1 MAECSGHAQLRR
13 LLCPTSIA
21 VVGASTSFEK
31 AGAQLVHA
39 LRDFSGDV
47 YPINP
52 TAVEIQGLKA
62 YPNLAAL
69 PQSPDLVAITVP
81 AAAAPAVMRDA
92 AAAKAGGA
100 LVIGGGFAETGEAG
114 ATIQDNMA
122 RAAKAGRVRLL
133 GPNTSGF
140 FNPARRC
147 FATFAPGTETI
158 GAGSVG
164 IIAQSG
170 GVNLTLAFLLA
181 RTGAGISTAVGLGN
195 ASDVSASDILTF
207 LSLDEATRV
216 IGLHLEGVMDGRRLY
231 DTLRQVTP
239 VKPVVVLT
247 VGRADSGAFAQSH
260 TGALLGS
267 YELKVSAI
275 RQAGAVVVDSTE
287 ALVDACAALSIS
299 RLHPR
304 SNPGV
309 ALITGQ
315 AGPGLL
321 IVDNLRANGVTLPPL
336 SAETVETVSKLLPPL
351 TYIQNPIDTGRP
363 SPEFGA
369 VLDAV
374 MSDPGIDLVC
384 VSALNEPD
392 VLDVSSVLGS
402 ARQRQSKPLL
412 YGGMGAIDAFESVL
426 AATRA
431 HGVPSY
437 GSPERLVTAAQA
449 MVEDAMRQYHLR
461 TYAAPKALLS
471 GLTREKGYNEVDS
484 KLLLESMGLMCPK
497 RFICKTRTDARACF
511 AAFRAP
517 MVVKVIDDS
526 IMHKTEVGGV
536 HVDVRSVERLEQAL
550 DRIDA
555 IPGPSRP
562 YLLEEMAAPGL
573 ELIIGAARDVS
584 FGAVVLVGL
593 GGTLAEALKDVSR
606 RVAPITADDATE
618 MLEQLRC
625 RRLLDGWRGEPPV
638 NRESIVTAMLTLSSL
653 IRSYDWIQAIEINP
667 FRVFPDR
674 GLVLDAVV
682 SVSDTKS

>member
-1 MAECSGHAQLRR
+1 MAESSGHAQLRR

-21 VVGASTSFEK
+21 IVGASTSFEK

-52 TAVEIQGLKA
+52 TAAEIQGMKA

-81 AAAAPAVMRDA
+81 AAAAPAVMREA

-100 LVIGGGFAETGEAG
+100 LVIGGGFAEIGEAG
-114 ATIQDNMA
+114 AAIQDNMA
-122 RAAKAGRVRLL
+122 RAAKAGGVRLL

-195 ASDVSASDILTF
+195 ASDVSASDILNF
-207 LSLDEATRV
+207 LLLDEATRV

-231 DTLRQVTP
+231 DTLRRVTP

-287 ALVDACAALSIS
+287 ALAGACAALSIS
-299 RLHPR
+299 RLHPS

-336 SAETVETVSKLLPPL
+336 SAETIETVSKLLPPL

-363 SPEFGA
+363 SPGFGA

-392 VLDVSSVLGS
+392 VLDVTSVLGS
-402 ARQRQSKPLL
+402 ARRRHSKPLL

-449 MVEDAMRQYHLR
+449 LVEDAMRQYHLR
-461 TYAAPKALLS
+461 TYAAPEALLW
-471 GLTREKGYNEVDS
+471 GLTRAKGYNEVDA

-497 RFICKTRTDARACF
+497 RFICKTRNDARACF

-536 HVDVRSVERLEQAL
+536 HVDVRSLERLEQAL

-573 ELIIGAARDVS
+573 ELIIGAARDAS

-593 GGTLAEALKDVSR
+593 GGTLAEALKDVTR
-606 RVAPITADDATE
+606 RVAPISADDATE
-618 MLEQLRC
+618 MLDQLRG
-625 RRLLDGWRGEPPV
+625 RSLLDGWRGEPPV
-638 NRESIVTAMLTLSSL
+638 NRESIITGMLTLSSL
-653 IRSYDWIQAIEINP
+653 ISSYDWLQAIEINP

-682 SVSDTKS
+682 SVSDV